1 MVECSKERQIFV
13 ERYEIL
19 ERFLNDLCM
28 EDKVKKKEEL

>member
-28 EDKVKKKEEL
+28 EDEVKKQKEV